1 MGGVTSALFRAT
13 VPLLTPD
20 YPRFMQD
27 VREAAMLQ
35 TVRVTNAMTHGAM
48 QAINVSKLQKVCV
61 SYKLYGGELKHFM
74 VVS

>member
-1 MGGVTSALFRAT
+1 
-13 VPLLTPD
+13 
-20 YPRFMQD
+20 MQD

-74 VVS
+74 AVS